1 MRHPDRVRRV
11 RAVFLP
17 QQDGEHPVP
26 SDDHEQTERS
36 HEVDEHVA
44 AFDRNRYR
52 RMFRHRP
59 LIVVARG
66 AHSDDH
72 VAGKRSAGG
81 PFADGRN
88 YGPAGT
94 GGCVVGGAV
103 VGGAVVGGAVVGGAV
118 VGGAVVGGAVV
129 GGSVVA
135 VVVGRGAVVGAV
147 VGRGMVVVVAGAVV
161 VRGVVVVVVACG
173 VVGVVVGVSVVDGLD
188 AEVVGVV
195 VRGEVGDVGVM
206 TPGRVP
212 NAVVDGI
219 EPAVPGMV
227 LSAEVS
233 VVDAAAWAVAALTST
248 ADDVVAF
255 AVELLDFVVV
265 AEVFGFVLTAV
276 VLAAV
281 WVPLSRRAMA
291 DAFPSAAMTRRDDEW
306 LANGSRKMPTV
317 WRSASVSTTIA
328 TAAMELSGK
337 RLGDRASDALMRT
350 NWLSFDIG
358 TPFEGAFEH
367 ELGRRWH
374 CAVALT

>member
-1 MRHPDRVRRV
+1 
-11 RAVFLP
+11 
-17 QQDGEHPVP
+17 
-26 SDDHEQTERS
+26 
-36 HEVDEHVA
+36 
-44 AFDRNRYR
+44 
-52 RMFRHRP
+52 MFRHRP

-173 VVGVVVGVSVVDGLD
+173 
-188 AEVVGVV
+188 VVGVV